1 MEESG
6 ALGNEGLRI
15 NNEELNEI
23 RLVGGL
29 MEEGGALGNEG

>member
-1 MEESG
+1 MEEGG

-15 NNEELNEI
+15 NNEELDEI